1 MKSWFY
7 PFNIYF
13 TVAGLFFC
21 AGCVHNNKAKLD
33 PKKEASTI
41 RLYLEGNYADTSST
55 GTVLVTRQKFPY
67 AVQREPFLTE
77 ADLSKVALVDDPGP
91 DHSYSIELLF
101 DDHASLLLDMTTTAN
116 KGRHI
121 IIFSQFPKPGTK
133 EAKERRKAHKDEEDD
148 EPLAAQ
154 PQLPTVAGSTNQ
166 ARESAWLAAV
176 LIRDRN
182 TSGIFRFSPDASY
195 EEGARIVRGLKNVI
209 AAKKKRDRF

>member
-13 TVAGLFFC
+13 TVAGVIFC
-21 AGCVHNNKAKLD
+21 AGCASSNKSGVD

-41 RLYLEGNYADTSST
+41 RLYLEGSHADTSST
-55 GTVLVTRQKFPY
+55 GTVLVSRQRFPY
-67 AVQREPFLTE
+67 TVQREPFLTE

-91 DHSYSIELLF
+91 EHSYSIQLLF

-121 IIFSQFPKPGTK
+121 IVFSQFPKPGTK
-133 EAKERRKAHKDEEDD
+133 QAKARKKAHTDDD
-148 EPLAAQ
+148 EPLAA
-154 PQLPTVAGSTNQ
+154 PEPMPPDAGSTNQ

-182 TSGIFRFSPDASY
+182 SGGLFRFSPDATH

-209 AAKKKRDRF
+209 AARKKHDKF

>member
-13 TVAGLFFC
+13 AVAGVFFC
-21 AGCVHNNKAKLD
+21 AGCVHSNKAKID

-41 RLYLEGNYADTSST
+41 RLYLEGSHADTSST

-67 AVQREPFLTE
+67 TVQREPFLTE
-77 ADLSKVALVDDPGP
+77 ADLSKAALVDDPGP
-91 DHSYSIELLF
+91 EHSYSIELLF

-116 KGRHI
+116 KGHHI

-133 EAKERRKAHKDEEDD
+133 EAKERRKAHADDD

-154 PQLPTVAGSTNQ
+154 PPLPTDAGSTNQ
-166 ARESAWLAAV
+166 TRESAWLGAV
-176 LIRDRN
+176 LIRARN
-182 TSGIFRFSPDASY
+182 TSGLFRFSPDASH
-195 EEGARIVRGLKNVI
+195 EEGARIVRGLNNVI
-209 AAKKKRDRF
+209 AAKKKRDSF

>member
-13 TVAGLFFC
+13 IVAGVFFC
-21 AGCVHNNKAKLD
+21 AGCVSSNKSKLD

-41 RLYLEGNYADTSST
+41 RLYLEGSRADTSST
-55 GTVLVTRQKFPY
+55 GTVLVTRQRFPY
-67 AVQREPFLTE
+67 TVQREPFLTE
-77 ADLSKVALVDDPGP
+77 ADLSKVALVDDPGSE
-91 DHSYSIELLF
+91 HSYSIELLF

-133 EAKERRKAHKDEEDD
+133 QAKARKKSHADDD
-148 EPLAAQ
+148 EPLAS
-154 PQLPTVAGSTNQ
+154 PEPLPPEPGTTNQ
-166 ARESAWLAAV
+166 ARESAWLGAV

-182 TSGIFRFSPDASY
+182 TSGLFRFSPDASH

-209 AAKKKRDRF
+209 AAKIKRDRF

>member
-13 TVAGLFFC
+13 IVAGVFFC
-21 AGCVHNNKAKLD
+21 AGCVSGNKSHLD

-41 RLYLEGNYADTSST
+41 RLYLEGNHADTSST
-55 GTVLVTRQKFPY
+55 GTVLVTRQRFPY
-67 AVQREPFLTE
+67 TVQREPFLTE
-77 ADLSKVALVDDPGP
+77 ADLSKVAMVDDPGAE
-91 DHSYSIELLF
+91 HSYSIELLF

-116 KGRHI
+116 KGHHI

-133 EAKERRKAHKDEEDD
+133 EAKERRKSHADDED
-148 EPLAAQ
+148 EPLIAQ
-154 PQLPTVAGSTNQ
+154 PPLPTDAGSTNQ
-166 ARESAWLAAV
+166 ARESAWLGAV
-176 LIRDRN
+176 LIRGRN

-209 AAKKKRDRF
+209 AAKKKRDKF